1 MMMMLVQLL
10 FVDWKQNGIIF
21 LHNLLLVCKL
31 AKSGNILVNY
41 NLMFFSDSKRG
52 NPLKN
57 DPLLK
62 SKKLKQHLNLLHTQK
77 RTHEYFSLDRVSFPI
92 VLIYT
97 YLNKCVKFSQSLSQI
112 AETFIFCL
120 IVFCTTCFNLNWAL
134 FRYFCQKSWHNYNDL
149 SNIHSVK

>member
-1 MMMMLVQLL
+1 MMMMLLVQLL

-41 NLMFFSDSKRG
+41 NLMVLSDSKRG

-97 YLNKCVKFSQSLSQI
+97 YFKKADKILMTCPIFMLFNRSISWLIKQSFVYKTIQY
-112 AETFIFCL
+112 
-120 IVFCTTCFNLNWAL
+120 FNLSICIPC
-134 FRYFCQKSWHNYNDL
+134 FP
-149 SNIHSVK
+149 

>member
-1 MMMMLVQLL
+1 MMMMLLVQLL
-10 FVDWKQNGIIF
+10 FGDWKQNGIIF

-41 NLMFFSDSKRG
+41 NLMLLSASKRG

-77 RTHEYFSLDRVSFPI
+77 RTHEYFNI
-92 VLIYT
+92 LIGSELLYT
-97 YLNKCVKFSQSLSQI
+97 NLNKCVKFSQSLSQI

-120 IVFCTTCFNLNWAL
+120 IVFLYNLFQPQL
-134 FRYFCQKSWHNYNDL
+134 GPLQVLLLEKL
-149 SNIHSVK
+149 T

>member
-1 MMMMLVQLL
+1 MLLVQLL
-10 FVDWKQNGIIF
+10 FGDWKQNGIIF

-31 AKSGNILVNY
+31 AKRGNILVNY
-41 NLMFFSDSKRG
+41 NLIVFSDSKRG

-62 SKKLKQHLNLLHTQK
+62 SKKLKQHLNLLRRQK

-97 YLNKCVKFSQSLSQI
+97 YFKKADKIIMTFPIFILLNRSISWLIKQSFVYKTIHPIFQI
-112 AETFIFCL
+112 INGPSAFFLFIVMF
-120 IVFCTTCFNLNWAL
+120 F
-134 FRYFCQKSWHNYNDL
+134 
-149 SNIHSVK
+149 

>member
-1 MMMMLVQLL
+1 MMMMLLVQLL

-41 NLMFFSDSKRG
+41 NLMVLSDSKRG

-62 SKKLKQHLNLLHTQK
+62 SKKLKQHLNLLRTQK

-97 YLNKCVKFSQSLSQI
+97 YFKKADTIIMTCPIFILLNRSISWLIKQSFVYKTI
-112 AETFIFCL
+112 HPIF
-120 IVFCTTCFNLNWAL
+120 
-134 FRYFCQKSWHNYNDL
+134 
-149 SNIHSVK
+149 